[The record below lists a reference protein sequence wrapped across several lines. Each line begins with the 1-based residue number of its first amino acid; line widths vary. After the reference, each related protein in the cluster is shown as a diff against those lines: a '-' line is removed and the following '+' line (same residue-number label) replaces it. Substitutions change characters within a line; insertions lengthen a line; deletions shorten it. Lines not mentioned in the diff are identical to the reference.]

1 MKQSRQTEIWTIIR
15 MIEWGSEYFREKR
28 VDSPRLTIELMLA
41 HVMQVSRFQL
51 YMNFEQPLSQDEL
64 EALRAMI
71 KRRVAREPLQ
81 YILGEAHFHRRTF
94 VVRPGVLIP
103 RPETELLVDEALRR
117 TRPLRALDVG
127 TGSGCIALTVGLE
140 RPETEVIGIDVSE
153 EALEVARENQRRLG
167 GPNVEFRKVDLFD
180 DAAIRDLGSFDLVIS
195 NPPYIPQQEVADLQE
210 EVRNHEPRV
219 AVTDGGSGL
228 AFYERFAELAPQ
240 ILRDEGE
247 LFLELGFDQAAPV
260 RALFRTGKF
269 RVDIYRD
276 MEKVERILRVRRPE
290 STGSIL

>member
-1 MKQSRQTEIWTIIR
+1 

-28 VDSPRLTIELMLA
+28 IDSPRLTIELMLA
-41 HVMQVSRFQL
+41 HIMKVSRFQL
-51 YMNFEQPLSQDEL
+51 YMNFEQPLSQEEL
-64 EALRAMI
+64 EELRVMI

-81 YILGEAHFHRRTF
+81 YILGETHFHRRSF
-94 VVRPGVLIP
+94 IVRPGVLIP

-127 TGSGCIALTVGLE
+127 TGSGCIALTIGLE

-153 EALEVARENQRRLG
+153 EALEVARENQQRLG
-167 GPNVEFRKVDLFD
+167 GPNVEFRKVDIFD
-180 DAAIRDLGSFDLVIS
+180 DAAVRDLGSFDLVIS
-195 NPPYIPQQEVADLQE
+195 NPPYVPQGEVEELQE

-247 LFLELGFDQAAPV
+247 MFLELGYDQAAPV
-260 RALFRTGKF
+260 RALFRRGRF

-276 MEKVERILRVRRPE
+276 MEKIERILRVRRPE